1 MKLKKGVR
9 RFLIVF
15 IILVIV
21 GLVASYLVFF
31 ERKPKT
37 KVKVLNEIKEYG
49 YKLSDNKSEK
59 YKKLFYNL
67 EDVLKEKNV
76 DEEEYVKIISKMF
89 IIDFYSL
96 SDKLAK
102 TDVGGSDFV
111 YSAVLAD
118 FLEKAQD
125 TIYKYVES
133 NLYGERAQKLPT
145 VSEVKVESVEK
156 MPFTHGEKVDEDAYT
171 VKVSWSYTDTSTS
184 NGYQDSAT
192 LTFIHDDKKMVLVAS
207 E

>member
-9 RFLIVF
+9 RFLFVF

-21 GLVASYLVFF
+21 GLGASYLVFY
-31 ERKPKT
+31 EEKPKT

-49 YKLSDNKSEK
+49 YKLSDNKNDN
-59 YKKLFYNL
+59 YKKLFYKL
-67 EDVLKEKNV
+67 EKVLSEKEV
-76 DEEEYVKIISKMF
+76 DEEEYVKLISEMF
-89 IIDFYSL
+89 IMDFYSL

-111 YSAVLAD
+111 YSVVLAD

-125 TIYKYVES
+125 TMYKYVES
-133 NLYGERAQKLPT
+133 NLYGERDQKLPT
-145 VSEVKVESVEK
+145 VKEVKVESVEK
-156 MPFTHGEKVDEDAYT
+156 TPFTYGENVDENAYS
-171 VKVSWSYTDTSTS
+171 VKTSWSYTDTSTS

-192 LTFIHDDKKMVLVAS
+192 LTFIHDDKKLVLVAA

>member
-15 IILVIV
+15 IILIIV
-21 GLVASYLVFF
+21 GFVASYLVFF
-31 ERKPKT
+31 EKKPKT

-59 YKKLFYNL
+59 YKKLFYKL
-67 EDVLKEKNV
+67 EDVLKEKDI

-111 YSAVLAD
+111 YSDVLVD

-133 NLYGERAQKLPT
+133 NLYGERSQKLPT

-156 MPFTHGEKVDEDAYT
+156 SPFTYGENVDEEAYN

-192 LTFIHDDKKMVLVAS
+192 LTFIHSDKKIVLVAM

>member
-1 MKLKKGVR
+1 M
-9 RFLIVF
+9 
-15 IILVIV
+15 
-21 GLVASYLVFF
+21 
-31 ERKPKT
+31 
-37 KVKVLNEIKEYG
+37 
-49 YKLSDNKSEK
+49 
-59 YKKLFYNL
+59 
-67 EDVLKEKNV
+67 KEKNV

>member
-31 ERKPKT
+31 EKKPKT

-67 EDVLKEKNV
+67 EGILKEKNV

-192 LTFIHDDKKMVLVAS
+192 LTFIHDDKKMVLVAA